1 MMRASRN
8 LDIPAPGRAPSAR
21 CAPAAA
27 FVLAL
32 GWMLGCSS
40 GPSESDIR
48 SAFDA
53 QIDEAAR
60 AAEGFAGKGAADLF
74 KVEIHSVEKLG
85 CNASGDGAYLCDVK
99 VDSTAPVVGRTSQ
112 SSTVRLRQTGDGWVL
127 MSQK

>member
-1 MMRASRN
+1 MMRGSRH
-8 LDIPAPGRAPSAR
+8 LDSPTPGRAFPAR
-21 CAPAAA
+21 RAPAAA
-27 FVLAL
+27 VVLAF

-48 SAFDA
+48 AAFEA

-60 AAEGFAGKGAADLF
+60 AAEGFAGKGTADRF

-99 VDSTAPVVGRTSQ
+99 VDATAPLMGRTSQ
-112 SSTVRLRQTGDGWVL
+112 ASTVRLRKTGDGWVL
-127 MSQK
+127 VSQQ